1 MSFLISY
8 IIKKKIKIGTY
19 TWDPIFS
26 WQAAVTS
33 QLECCVVKSFF
44 IVHVKTMPQGIKTC
58 WNLKDQVLVLQ
69 VLRQDS
75 KGRGSCVYSYR
86 KCAMTEDTGAVG
98 RLILMPT
105 RYWVWCCS
113 LWHGPPTPLRAL
125 LWLSTDGA
133 NRAQPQGLALRQQEC
148 SCPSWAQHRY
158 SLFHLNTGL
167 VHRWWSISSP
177 RDLSLWWW
185 VHRYLVPRM
194 QLCPRQGVGRLFKSI
209 QISHAAQHSFYVIK
223 WWKFSTKTKWVL
235 MYRLRSHVWN
245 HFMTSSLPAL
255 SGRVRAEATRHSEAL
270 STGRQRYR
278 QPRPPLLVRMPVSP
292 TEEQYHHHSPCPAL
306 LQARTCAAPVPSQL
320 CQLSLGPEQLLQQP
334 RHFCGNT
341 SRTMRPSSSSHHCFH
356 TEEKAFIWWM
366 QMAPAGTCRGTLQY
380 SQGRLAREQ

>member
-1 MSFLISY
+1 
-8 IIKKKIKIGTY
+8 
-19 TWDPIFS
+19 
-26 WQAAVTS
+26 
-33 QLECCVVKSFF
+33 
-44 IVHVKTMPQGIKTC
+44 MPQGIKTC
-58 WNLKDQVLVLQ
+58 QNLKDQVPVLQ

-75 KGRGSCVYSYR
+75 KGRRSCVHSYR

-98 RLILMPT
+98 RLILTPT

-125 LWLSTDGA
+125 LWLSRDGVS
-133 NRAQPQGLALRQQEC
+133 RAQPQGPALQQQEC
-148 SCPSWAQHRY
+148 SCPSWAQHSY
-158 SLFHLNTGL
+158 SFFHLNTGL

-194 QLCPRQGVGRLFKSI
+194 QLCPWQGVGRLFKSI

-235 MYRLRSHVWN
+235 MYHVRSHVWN

-255 SGRVRAEATRHSEAL
+255 SGRARAEATRHSEAL
-270 STGRQRYR
+270 SAGRQRYR
-278 QPRPPLLVRMPVSP
+278 RPRPPLLVHVPVSP

-306 LQARTCAAPVPSQL
+306 LQARTCANAGSQPTLSALTGARTAAKTAPAFLWEHQQDHVSFLLVPSL
-320 CQLSLGPEQLLQQP
+320 LPHVGGKSLHLMNADGTSWYMQRDPAEGPCGIP
-334 RHFCGNT
+334 RDAWLESN
-341 SRTMRPSSSSHHCFH
+341 RHC
-356 TEEKAFIWWM
+356 IW
-366 QMAPAGTCRGTLQY
+366 
-380 SQGRLAREQ
+380 